1 MTSARY
7 QGINAQMDNLQK
19 TLPEYVKKVGWNV
32 KKVISFPNSVMF
44 ELKQGFFTKATI
56 NVKQIAQ
63 NVTLDVE
70 GSRELMDIAETALT
84 DSCDNP
90 SALVGWKEQER
101 KQAQEFMSSAT
112 AAQPQA
118 QVASVQ
124 AAQPVAP
131 KPAAPKLEACLHC
144 NAPLTYDPEEVLVIC
159 DYCGYINNLT
169 GEQPP
174 RYSMLPVDVNGSESL
189 KFAQDHVGKGILVTR
204 GMAERADWGAMIL
217 RYIPIWNVPTQ
228 LEGNIE
234 GRRGLVK
241 TKGAKGKV
249 AQDIALNAL
258 AAGLGGIFGGG
269 RGQAFDRIESV
280 SVNEVVD
287 ASVVARKAPEYQPD
301 VGTCKFPLNKKEPF
315 KKTGEETL
323 NVEISAKEAME
334 RAKTLGLEEVKSR
347 YTTIRKFNV
356 TARPAGEPELIY
368 SPWWFI
374 EYNMGGRAYSV
385 IVDAYSGCVVAGQR
399 PWLPKGAKWR

>member
-7 QGINAQMDNLQK
+7 QGINARIDNLQK
-19 TLPEYVKKVGWNV
+19 TLPEYVKKAGWNV

-44 ELKQGFFTKATI
+44 ELKRGFFDKATI

-63 NVTLDVE
+63 DVTLDVE

-90 SALVGWKEQER
+90 AALVGWKEQER
-101 KQAQEFMSSAT
+101 KQAQEFMTSA
-112 AAQPQA
+112 AVAPPQA
-118 QVASVQ
+118 QAANVQ

-131 KPAAPKLEACLHC
+131 KPAAPKLETCLHC

-159 DYCGYINNLT
+159 NYCGYINNPT

-174 RYSMLPVDVNGSESL
+174 RYSMLPVGVNGSKSL
-189 KFAQDHVGKGILVTR
+189 EIAKDHVGKGILVTR
-204 GMAERADWGAMIL
+204 GMAERAEWGAIIL

-228 LEGNIE
+228 FEGQVE

-241 TKGAKGKV
+241 TKSAKGQV

-258 AAGLGGIFGGG
+258 AGIFGG
-269 RGQAFDRIESV
+269 RRVQPSDRLEST
-280 SVNEVVD
+280 SVNETMDV
-287 ASVVARKAPEYQPD
+287 SVIARKAPEYQPD
-301 VGTCKFPLNKKEPF
+301 VGTCKFPLNKKESF
-315 KKTGEETL
+315 RKTGEETL
-323 NVEISAKEAME
+323 NVEISAKEAAE

-347 YTTIRKFNV
+347 YTAIRKFTV
-356 TARPAGEPELIY
+356 TTRPAGEPELIY
-368 SPWWFI
+368 APWWFI
-374 EYNMGGRAYSV
+374 EYNMGGKAYSV
-385 IVDAYSGCVVAGQR
+385 IVDACSGCVVAGQR

>member
-7 QGINAQMDNLQK
+7 PGINARMDSLQK
-19 TLPEYVKKVGWNV
+19 TLPEYVKKAGWNV
-32 KKVISFPNSVMF
+32 KKVITFPNSVMF

-56 NVKQIAQ
+56 NVKQVAQ
-63 NVTLDVE
+63 DVILDVE

-90 SALVGWKEQER
+90 AALVGWKEQER
-101 KQAQEFMSSAT
+101 KQAQEFLSSA
-112 AAQPQA
+112 AIAQPQA
-118 QVASVQ
+118 APAQVA
-124 AAQPVAP
+124 QPAAP
-131 KPAAPKLEACLHC
+131 KPPAPKLEACLHC

-159 DYCGYINNLT
+159 DYCGYINNPT

-174 RYSMLPVDVNGSESL
+174 RYSMLPVDVSGSESL
-189 KFAQDHVGKGILVTR
+189 KIAQDHVGKGILVTR

-228 LEGNIE
+228 LEGTVE

-269 RGQAFDRIESV
+269 KVKASDRVESV
-280 SVNEVVD
+280 SVSEVVD
-287 ASVVARKAPEYQPD
+287 ASVIARKAPEYQPD

-315 KKTGEETL
+315 RKTGEETL
-323 NVEISAKEAME
+323 NVEISAKEAAE
-334 RAKTLGLEEVKSR
+334 RAKNLALEEVKSR
-347 YTTIRKFNV
+347 YTAIRKFKV
-356 TARPAGEPELIY
+356 TARSAGEPELIY
-368 SPWWFI
+368 APWWFI

-385 IVDAYSGCVVAGQR
+385 IVDACSGCVVAGQR

>member
-7 QGINAQMDNLQK
+7 QGINAQIDNLQK
-19 TLPEYVKKVGWNV
+19 TLPEYVKKAGWNV

-44 ELKQGFFTKATI
+44 ELKRGFFDKAVI
-56 NVKQIAQ
+56 NVKQFAQ
-63 NVTLDVE
+63 DVVLDVD

-90 SALVGWKEQER
+90 AALVGWKEQER
-101 KQAQEFMSSAT
+101 QQAQEFMSSAA

-118 QVASVQ
+118 QVAPVQ

-131 KPAAPKLEACLHC
+131 KPPAPKLAACLHC
-144 NAPLTYDPEEVLVIC
+144 NAPLSYDPEEVLVIC
-159 DYCGYINNLT
+159 DYCGYINNPS

-189 KFAQDHVGKGILVTR
+189 KIAQDHVGKGILVTR

-217 RYIPIWNVPTQ
+217 RYIPIWNAPTQ
-228 LEGNIE
+228 LEGNVE

-258 AAGLGGIFGGG
+258 AAGLGGIFGGR
-269 RGQAFDRIESV
+269 RGKASDRVESV

-301 VGTCKFPLNKKEPF
+301 VGACKFPLNKKEAF

-323 NVEISAKEAME
+323 NVEISAKEAAE
-334 RAKTLGLEEVKSR
+334 RAKTLALEEVKSR
-347 YTTIRKFNV
+347 YTAIRKFNV
-356 TARPAGEPELIY
+356 TARSAGEPELIY
-368 SPWWFI
+368 APWWFI
-374 EYNMGGRAYSV
+374 EYNMGGRAFSV
-385 IVDAYSGCVVAGQR
+385 IVDACSGCVIAGQR
-399 PWLPKGAKWR
+399 PWLPKGTKWR

>member
-7 QGINAQMDNLQK
+7 QGINARIDNLQK
-19 TLPEYVKKVGWNV
+19 TLPEYVKKAGWNV

-44 ELKQGFFTKATI
+44 ELKRGFFDKAVI

-63 NVTLDVE
+63 DVVLDVD

-84 DSCDNP
+84 DSCYNP
-90 SALVGWKEQER
+90 AALVGWKEQER
-101 KQAQEFMSSAT
+101 KQAQEFMSSAA

-118 QVASVQ
+118 Q
-124 AAQPVAP
+124 AAQPAEP
-131 KPAAPKLEACLHC
+131 KPAPKLETCLHC
-144 NAPLTYDPEEVLVIC
+144 NAPLRYDPEEVLVIC
-159 DYCGYINNLT
+159 DYCGYINNPT

-189 KFAQDHVGKGILVTR
+189 EIAKDHVGKGILVTR
-204 GMAERADWGAMIL
+204 GMAERAEWGAIIL

-228 LEGNIE
+228 FEGQVE

-241 TKGAKGKV
+241 TKSVKGQV

-258 AAGLGGIFGGG
+258 AGIFGG
-269 RGQAFDRIESV
+269 RRVQPSDRLELTSANETMDV
-280 SVNEVVD
+280 SVI
-287 ASVVARKAPEYQPD
+287 ARKAPEYQPD
-301 VGTCKFPLNKKEPF
+301 VGACKFPLNKKEPF
-315 KKTGEETL
+315 RKTDEETL
-323 NVEISAKEAME
+323 NVEISAKEAAE
-334 RAKTLGLEEVKSR
+334 RAKNLGLEEVKSR
-347 YTTIRKFNV
+347 YTAIRKFNV

-368 SPWWFI
+368 APWWFI
-374 EYNMGGRAYSV
+374 EYNMGGKAYSV
-385 IVDAYSGCVVAGQR
+385 IVDACSGCVVAGQR

>member
-7 QGINAQMDNLQK
+7 QGINARIDNLQK
-19 TLPEYVKKVGWNV
+19 TLPEYVKKAGWNV

-44 ELKQGFFTKATI
+44 ELKRGFFDKATI

-63 NVTLDVE
+63 DVTLDVE

-90 SALVGWKEQER
+90 AALVGWKEQER
-101 KQAQEFMSSAT
+101 KQAQEFMTSA
-112 AAQPQA
+112 AVAPPQA
-118 QVASVQ
+118 QAANVQ

-131 KPAAPKLEACLHC
+131 KTAAPKLETCLHC

-159 DYCGYINNLT
+159 NYCGYINNPT

-174 RYSMLPVDVNGSESL
+174 RYSMLPVGVNGSKSL
-189 KFAQDHVGKGILVTR
+189 EIAKDHVGKGILVTR
-204 GMAERADWGAMIL
+204 GMAERAEWGAIIL

-228 LEGNIE
+228 FEGQVE

-241 TKGAKGKV
+241 TKSAKGQV

-258 AAGLGGIFGGG
+258 AGIFGG
-269 RGQAFDRIESV
+269 RRVQPSDRLEST
-280 SVNEVVD
+280 SVNETMDV
-287 ASVVARKAPEYQPD
+287 SVIARKAPEYQPD
-301 VGTCKFPLNKKEPF
+301 VGTCKFPLNKKESF
-315 KKTGEETL
+315 RKTGEETL
-323 NVEISAKEAME
+323 NVEISAKEAAE

-347 YTTIRKFNV
+347 YTAIRKFTV

-368 SPWWFI
+368 APWWFI
-374 EYNMGGRAYSV
+374 EYNMGGKAYSV
-385 IVDAYSGCVVAGQR
+385 IVDACSGCVVAGQR

>member
-7 QGINAQMDNLQK
+7 QGINVQIDFLQK
-19 TLPEYVKKVGWNV
+19 TLPEYVKKTGWNV
-32 KKVISFPNSVMF
+32 RKVISFPNSVMF
-44 ELKQGFFTKATI
+44 ELKRGFFDKATI

-63 NVTLDVE
+63 DVTLDVE
-70 GSRELMDIAETALT
+70 CSQELMDIAETALT

-90 SALVGWKEQER
+90 AAFMGWKEQER
-101 KQAQEFMSSAT
+101 KQAQEFMSSGT

-118 QVASVQ
+118 QVAQS
-124 AAQPVAP
+124 AAP

-159 DYCGYINNLT
+159 NYCGYINNPT

-189 KFAQDHVGKGILVTR
+189 EIAKDHVGKGILVTK
-204 GMAERADWGAMIL
+204 GMAERADWGAIIL

-228 LEGNIE
+228 LEGNVE
-234 GRRGLVK
+234 GRRGLMK

-269 RGQAFDRIESV
+269 RGQASDRVESV
-280 SVNEVVD
+280 SVSELMDV
-287 ASVVARKAPEYQPD
+287 SVIARKAPEYQPD
-301 VGTCKFPLNKKEPF
+301 VGTCKFPLNKKESF
-315 KKTGEETL
+315 RKTGEETL
-323 NVEISAKEAME
+323 NVEISAKEATE

-347 YTTIRKFNV
+347 YTAIRKFNV

-385 IVDAYSGCVVAGQR
+385 IVDACSGCVVAGQR